1 MITQYRP
8 AYYDNPRASTLSGLS
23 TDQKPTDVENG
34 ARYEEIDTGKAFCF
48 DKENKAW
55 YEMPQSGGGGS
66 SVSVE
71 PITITKNGVTT
82 APDGVAY
89 SPITTDT
96 YTQDGDKITITE
108 DDGSMVV
115 FTQGEAQAEK
125 NVDIAENG
133 SFTVEPDTGYAFI
146 KRVSGTVSVPVPPAP
161 EPAAQEKT
169 VTITANGTT
178 EVTPDYGIYDYLTRV
193 TINTNVPIPT
203 VPKITITAL
212 STTETVGVL
221 SYGSFV
227 RSVFVANGGSATK
240 QLMGNGFEKII
251 FSVDVDGLAPNI
263 PIEYNIDE
271 AATLL
276 LNMNQ
281 AKTIGVIFRGAPG
294 QIIVNVNESTS
305 LAIDITPEVITTITQ
320 QTTAYIRTS
329 LGSDAIGVTCHDY
342 IHANMMDL
350 GD

>member
-1 MITQYRP
+1 MDYKLKDR
-8 AYYDNPRASTLSGLS
+8 
-23 TDQKPTDVENG
+23 
-34 ARYEEIDTGKAFCF
+34 
-48 DKENKAW
+48 
-55 YEMPQSGGGGS
+55 
-66 SVSVE
+66 
-71 PITITKNGVTT
+71 
-82 APDGVAY
+82 DGVE
-89 SPITTDT
+89 TT
-96 YTQDGDKITITE
+96 YAKDKIKIPAATG
-108 DDGSMVV
+108 DSMVV

-125 NVDIAENG
+125 TVDIAENG

-146 KRVSGTVSVPVPPAP
+146 KRVSGTVSVPVPPP
-161 EPAAQEKT
+161 IEPTSQAKT
-169 VTITANGTT
+169 VTITENGTT
-178 EVTPDYGIYDYLTRV
+178 EVTPDGIYDYLTRV

-203 VPKITITAL
+203 APKITITEL

-227 RSVFVANGGSATK
+227 RSVFVEKGGSVTK

-251 FSVDVDGLAPNI
+251 FSVDVDGLPPNI
-263 PIEYNIDE
+263 PIEYNVDE

-294 QIIVNVNESTS
+294 QVLVNVNEDIG
-305 LAIDITPEVITTITQ
+305 LVIDITPEVIATIAQ
-320 QTTAYIRTS
+320 QTTAYVRTA
-329 LGSDAIGVTCHDY
+329 LGSDTIGVTCHDY

>member
-1 MITQYRP
+1 MDYK
-8 AYYDNPRASTLSGLS
+8 L
-23 TDQKPTDVENG
+23 
-34 ARYEEIDTGKAFCF
+34 
-48 DKENKAW
+48 
-55 YEMPQSGGGGS
+55 
-66 SVSVE
+66 
-71 PITITKNGVTT
+71 KNR
-82 APDGVAY
+82 DGVE
-89 SPITTDT
+89 TT
-96 YTQDGDKITITE
+96 YTKDKIKIPAATG
-108 DDGSMVV
+108 DSMVV

-125 NVDIAENG
+125 TVDINANG
-133 SFTVEPDTGYAFI
+133 AFTVEPDAGFAFV
-146 KRVSGTVSVPVPPAP
+146 KRVSGTVAVPVPPAP

-178 EVTPDYGIYDYLTRV
+178 EVTPDGGYDYLTRV

-203 VPKITITAL
+203 APKITITEL
-212 STTETVGVL
+212 STAETVGVL

-227 RSVFVANGGSATK
+227 RSVFVEKGGSVTK

-263 PIEYNIDE
+263 PIEYNVDE

-281 AKTIGVIFRGAPG
+281 TKTIGVIFRGAPG
-294 QIIVNVNESTS
+294 QILVNVNESTS

-320 QTTAYIRTS
+320 QTTVYIRTA
-329 LGSDAIGVTCHDY
+329 LGSDTIGVTCHDY
-342 IHANMMDL
+342 IHANMMDS

>member
-1 MITQYRP
+1 MDYKLKDR
-8 AYYDNPRASTLSGLS
+8 
-23 TDQKPTDVENG
+23 
-34 ARYEEIDTGKAFCF
+34 
-48 DKENKAW
+48 
-55 YEMPQSGGGGS
+55 
-66 SVSVE
+66 
-71 PITITKNGVTT
+71 
-82 APDGVAY
+82 DGVE
-89 SPITTDT
+89 TT
-96 YTQDGDKITITE
+96 YAKDKIKIPAATG
-108 DDGSMVV
+108 DSMVV

-125 NVDIAENG
+125 TVDINANG
-133 SFTVEPDTGYAFI
+133 AFTVEPDAGYAFV
-146 KRVSGTVSVPVPPAP
+146 KRVSGTVAVPTPA
-161 EPAAQEKT
+161 EPTAEEKT

-178 EVTPDYGIYDYLTRV
+178 EVTPDDGYEFLTRV
-193 TINTNVPIPT
+193 TVNTNVPIPT
-203 VPKITITAL
+203 APKTTITEL

-227 RSVFVANGGSATK
+227 RSVFVKNGGSVTK

-251 FSVDVDGLAPNI
+251 FSADVDGLMPNI
-263 PIEYNIDE
+263 PIEYNVDE

-294 QIIVNVNESTS
+294 QILVNVNESTS

-320 QTTAYIRTS
+320 QTTAYIRTA
-329 LGSDAIGVTCHDY
+329 LGSDTIGVTCHDY

>member
-115 FTQGEAQAEK
+115 FTQGEVQEEK
-125 NVDIAENG
+125 SVYIDYNG
-133 SFTVEPDTGYAFI
+133 GFMVKPDAGYAFV
-146 KRVSGTVSVPVPPAP
+146 KRVIGTVNVPV
-161 EPAAQEKT
+161 EPYIP
-169 VTITANGTT
+169 IT
-178 EVTPDYGIYDYLTRV
+178 E
-193 TINTNVPIPT
+193 
-203 VPKITITAL
+203 L
-212 STTETVGVL
+212 STTETVVAL

-227 RSVFVANGGSATK
+227 HSLFVKNGGSATK
-240 QLMGNGFEKII
+240 QFMASGFEKII
-251 FSVDVDGLAPNI
+251 FSVDVDGLVPNI
-263 PIEYNIDE
+263 PVEYNVDE

-276 LNMNQ
+276 FNMDKP
-281 AKTIGVIFRGAPG
+281 KTTSVIFRGAPG
-294 QIIVNVNESTS
+294 QILVNVTESGST
-305 LAIDITPEVITTITQ
+305 AIDITPEVITTITQ
-320 QTTAYIRTS
+320 QTIAYIRTA
-329 LGSDAIGVTCHDY
+329 LGSDTIGVTCHDY
-342 IHANMMDL
+342 IHVNMMN
-350 GD
+350 GGG